1 MPCTACCFSC
11 RRLSRELNGM
21 SIVIMQ
27 APTRGHREDEL
38 RVFYDDASPDK
49 VSEGCQG
56 VRGRG
61 AG

>member
-1 MPCTACCFSC
+1 
-11 RRLSRELNGM
+11 
-21 SIVIMQ
+21 MQ